1 MALAGVQ
8 DKMSARTI
16 AVPVHSRGAAAIL
29 NVSPPE
35 FPALVENEH
44 ACYRIGEANRL
55 RIPYARAT
63 RLIDVHGRSS
73 LLVERFD
80 RRGSVRLAME
90 DAAQLLGVWP
100 ARKYAVSMEEIS
112 EAVARVCVSPVLA
125 LRTIAFQ
132 LAMPSPTRR
141 SASRS
146 MPRNRSSR
154 PPVSTPRHSRDLRR
168 VLASRRRHWS

>member
-1 MALAGVQ
+1 
-8 DKMSARTI
+8 MSARTI

-100 ARKYAVSMEEIS
+100 ALEVRRVHGGDLGGRGPGVCLPGPGTAHHRVPAGD
-112 EAVARVCVSPVLA
+112 AVADEA
-125 LRTIAFQ
+125 LRLTEHAAEQIIAATGFD
-132 LAMPSPTRR
+132 
-141 SASRS
+141 
-146 MPRNRSSR
+146 
-154 PPVSTPRHSRDLRR
+154 PRHSRDLRR